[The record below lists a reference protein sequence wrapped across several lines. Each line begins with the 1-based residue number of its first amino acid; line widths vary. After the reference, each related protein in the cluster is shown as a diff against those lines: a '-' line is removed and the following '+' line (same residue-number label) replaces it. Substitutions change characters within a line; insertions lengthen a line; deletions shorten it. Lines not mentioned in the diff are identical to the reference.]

1 MYPGDGS
8 GVVHG
13 KTYGVSL
20 QCNSC
25 VFRSGG
31 AIAVG
36 TVFGAVIGCERRA
49 MPEIELRPARPAE
62 LDAIARLL
70 SVAELPVEDLSVTM
84 LDAYVVAT
92 EGEVCVGV
100 VGLEI
105 YESNALLR
113 SLAVEPQHR
122 SRGLGARMVDAIET
136 EAQARGVTAVY
147 LLTTTAT
154 TFFER
159 VGYTAHD
166 RATVPPSI
174 AATTE
179 FSSLCP
185 DTADCLW
192 RDLTT

>member
-1 MYPGDGS
+1 
-8 GVVHG
+8 
-13 KTYGVSL
+13 
-20 QCNSC
+20 
-25 VFRSGG
+25 
-31 AIAVG
+31 
-36 TVFGAVIGCERRA
+36 
-49 MPEIELRPARPAE
+49 MPEPELRPARPTE
-62 LDAIARLL
+62 FDAIVGLL
-70 SVAELPVEDLSVTM
+70 SAAELPVEDLNVTM
-84 LDAYVVAT
+84 LDGFIVAT
-92 EGEVCVGV
+92 EGDVCVGV

-113 SLAVEPQHR
+113 SLAVEQQHR
-122 SRGLGARMVDAIET
+122 SRGLGTRLVDAIET
-136 EAQARGVTAVY
+136 EVQTRGVTALY

-154 TFFER
+154 MFFER

>member
-1 MYPGDGS
+1 
-8 GVVHG
+8 
-13 KTYGVSL
+13 
-20 QCNSC
+20 
-25 VFRSGG
+25 
-31 AIAVG
+31 
-36 TVFGAVIGCERRA
+36 
-49 MPEIELRPARPAE
+49 MPELELKPARPAQF
-62 LDAIARLL
+62 DAIAGLL
-70 SVAELPVEDLSVTM
+70 SAAELPVEDLN
-84 LDAYVVAT
+84 VAT

-100 VGLEI
+100 VGLDI
-105 YESNALLR
+105 NESNALLR
-113 SLAVEPQHR
+113 SLAVEQQHR
-122 SRGLGARMVDAIET
+122 SRGLGARLVDAIET
-136 EAQARGVTAVY
+136 EAQARGVTALY

>member
-1 MYPGDGS
+1 
-8 GVVHG
+8 
-13 KTYGVSL
+13 
-20 QCNSC
+20 
-25 VFRSGG
+25 
-31 AIAVG
+31 
-36 TVFGAVIGCERRA
+36 
-49 MPEIELRPARPAE
+49 MPEHELRPAKPAQF
-62 LDAIARLL
+62 DAIAGLL
-70 SVAELPVEDLSVTM
+70 SAAELPVEDLNVTM
-84 LDAYVVAT
+84 LDAFIVAT
-92 EGEVCVGV
+92 EGDVCVGV

-113 SLAVEPQHR
+113 SLAVEQQHR
-122 SRGLGARMVDAIET
+122 SRGLGARLVDAIET
-136 EAQARGVTAVY
+136 EVQTRRVTALY
-147 LLTTTAT
+147 LLTTTAI

-166 RATVPPSI
+166 RVTVPPSI

>member
-1 MYPGDGS
+1 MPG
-8 GVVHG
+8 
-13 KTYGVSL
+13 L
-20 QCNSC
+20 
-25 VFRSGG
+25 
-31 AIAVG
+31 
-36 TVFGAVIGCERRA
+36 
-49 MPEIELRPARPAE
+49 ELKPARPAQF
-62 LDAIARLL
+62 DAIAGLL
-70 SVAELPVEDLSVTM
+70 SAAELPAEDLNVAM
-84 LDAYVVAT
+84 LDAFVVAT

-100 VGLEI
+100 VGLDI
-105 YESNALLR
+105 NESNALLC
-113 SLAVEPQHR
+113 SLAVEQQHR
-122 SRGLGARMVDAIET
+122 SRGLGARLVDAIET
-136 EAQARGVTAVY
+136 ETQVRGVTALY

>member
-1 MYPGDGS
+1 
-8 GVVHG
+8 
-13 KTYGVSL
+13 
-20 QCNSC
+20 
-25 VFRSGG
+25 
-31 AIAVG
+31 
-36 TVFGAVIGCERRA
+36 
-49 MPEIELRPARPAE
+49 MPEPELRPARPTE
-62 LDAIARLL
+62 FDAIAGLL
-70 SVAELPVEDLSVTM
+70 IAAELPVEDLNVTM
-84 LDAYVVAT
+84 LDGFIVAT
-92 EGEVCVGV
+92 EGDVCVGV

-113 SLAVEPQHR
+113 SLAVEQQHR
-122 SRGLGARMVDAIET
+122 SRGLGTRLVDAIET
-136 EAQARGVTAVY
+136 EVQTRGVTALY

>member
-1 MYPGDGS
+1 
-8 GVVHG
+8 
-13 KTYGVSL
+13 
-20 QCNSC
+20 
-25 VFRSGG
+25 
-31 AIAVG
+31 
-36 TVFGAVIGCERRA
+36 
-49 MPEIELRPARPAE
+49 MPEIELRPARPAQF
-62 LDAIARLL
+62 DAIAGLL
-70 SVAELPVEDLSVTM
+70 SAAELPVEDLDVAM
-84 LDAYVVAT
+84 LDAFVVAA

-105 YESNALLR
+105 CESSALLR

-122 SRGLGARMVDAIET
+122 SRGLGARLVNAIET
-136 EAQARGVTAVY
+136 EARARGVTAAY

-166 RATVPPSI
+166 RATVPPAI

-192 RDLTT
+192 RDLTA